1 MKTAELNI
9 IERLHN
15 IALFNYY
22 TILLFIIG
30 RYN

>member
-15 IALFNYY
+15 IVLFNYY
-22 TILLFIIG
+22 TILLFIIR